1 MLIVFMGPP
10 GSGKGTQSGLLLE
23 KLNLTALSTGEM
35 LRAAKCS
42 GSEFGEMIK
51 LKLDTGQLIED
62 EHVLK
67 LVIDSLEAPK
77 AAGGAL
83 LDGFPRTIGQAEAF
97 DQYLLSQGMHLD
109 LVVQLI
115 VPVEDLIT
123 RLNGRY
129 EEMANPR
136 PEDHPDF
143 IRRRFDIY
151 ETVTKPLENYYA
163 ARGVLQQI
171 DGFGEVD
178 EVFKRIENA
187 VANLR

>member
-23 KLNLTALSTGEM
+23 KLKLTALSTGEM

-62 EHVLK
+62 EHVLR
-67 LVIDSLEAPK
+67 LVIDSLETPN

-83 LDGFPRTIGQAEAF
+83 LDGFPRTIGQAEAL
-97 DQYLLSQGMHLD
+97 DQYLFSQDKQLN
-109 LVVQLI
+109 LVIQLI
-115 VPVEDLIT
+115 VPVEVLFS
-123 RLNGRY
+123 RLHGRY
-129 EEMANPR
+129 VEMANPR

-143 IRRRFDIY
+143 IRRRLDIY
-151 ETVTKPLENYYA
+151 ETVTKPLEDYYA

-171 DGFGEVD
+171 DGLGEVG